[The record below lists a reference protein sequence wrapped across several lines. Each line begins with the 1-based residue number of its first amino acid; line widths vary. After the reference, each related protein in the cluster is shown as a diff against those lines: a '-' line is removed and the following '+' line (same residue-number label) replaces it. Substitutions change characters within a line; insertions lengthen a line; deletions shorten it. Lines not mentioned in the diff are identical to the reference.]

1 MGVASD
7 AYTKAVSFAEKT
19 LSKAGAPGK
28 PAALPKPRLDPQQA
42 IVESGKAFAAASKTM
57 DEYTAL
63 SDDLEAANAK
73 LRQAAKQY
81 AGVIKD
87 DDFNLDDKDPKNKKI
102 IADVQ
107 KTMLDALK
115 GLEDL
120 AEEADDLLDD
130 IDKAVAKAKQG
141 FGRLKG

>member
-1 MGVASD
+1 MGAASD
-7 AYTKAVSFAEKT
+7 AYTKAVSLAEKT

-28 PAALPKPRLDPQQA
+28 PAVPPKPRLDPEQA
-42 IVESGKAFAAASKTM
+42 IVEASKAFAAAVKAM
-57 DEYTAL
+57 DEFTKL

-73 LRQAAKQY
+73 LKQAAKQY

-87 DDFNLDDKDPKNKKI
+87 DDFNLGDKDPKNKKI

-107 KTMLDALK
+107 KIMLDALK

-120 AEEADDLLDD
+120 AGESDDLLDD
-130 IDKAVAKAKQG
+130 IDKAVVKATQG